1 MNPHLADSISA
12 TEMLRILGR
21 NNHIISQLANRE
33 ILARYKGS
41 ILGGLWMFIVPLG
54 MLAIYTFVFS
64 KIFNARWNSGTE
76 ESTEQFAIILF
87 VGLLLHSFLAEIINR
102 LPALITGN
110 VNFVKKVVFPL
121 ESLSF
126 IVLEVAVFGLVVNV
140 IVLLMACLYFNTL
153 HFTAV
158 FLPVV
163 LLPILILALGISWM
177 LASLGV
183 FVRDISQA
191 TPLLTTAMLFLSPV
205 FFPISALPDSYQQV
219 ILLNPLTFIIEESRA
234 VLIWGEM
241 PDWHGLIVYYIISF
255 CVCWAGFA
263 WFQKTKRGFADVL

>member
-121 ESLSF
+121 ESL
-126 IVLEVAVFGLVVNV
+126 
-140 IVLLMACLYFNTL
+140 
-153 HFTAV
+153 
-158 FLPVV
+158 
-163 LLPILILALGISWM
+163 
-177 LASLGV
+177 
-183 FVRDISQA
+183 
-191 TPLLTTAMLFLSPV
+191 
-205 FFPISALPDSYQQV
+205 
-219 ILLNPLTFIIEESRA
+219 
-234 VLIWGEM
+234 
-241 PDWHGLIVYYIISF
+241 
-255 CVCWAGFA
+255 
-263 WFQKTKRGFADVL
+263 